1 MRFLWERFISVT
13 ELSELHV
20 IPWKVQTERLGFHDS
35 KKRLEFENEDFMFS
49 RIWSS
54 FDLARVG
61 RSEKNEKRR
70 RRRREKSLVEVS
82 SNMFWKVQFE
92 RELLL
97 FGSLKFDD
105 RVVIYLKEDKVAMMT
120 WRQNDVVWW
129 CCFFIFLL

>member
-35 KKRLEFENEDFMFS
+35 KKRLDFELEFENEDFMFS

-82 SNMFWKVQFE
+82 NMFFGRFNL
-92 RELLL
+92 RE
-97 FGSLKFDD
+97 SCC
-105 RVVIYLKEDKVAMMT
+105 YLG
-120 WRQNDVVWW
+120 
-129 CCFFIFLL
+129 L

>member
-35 KKRLEFENEDFMFS
+35 KKRLDFENEDFMFS
-49 RIWSS
+49 RISSS

-82 SNMFWKVQFE
+82 NMFFGSFNL

-105 RVVIYLKEDKVAMMT
+105 
-120 WRQNDVVWW
+120 
-129 CCFFIFLL
+129 